1 MHMNMN
7 LAPVTQELEKLRG
20 FISQLVE
27 KQENNKVD
35 NSQQR
40 NILEEFK
47 GILNHENNE
56 IKAQLQ
62 SYHNR
67 LTQTKQENDILKLE
81 NAKLA
86 QKMHSMQNELLNL

>member
-7 LAPVTQELEKLRG
+7 LAPVTQELEKLRS

-27 KQENNKVD
+27 KQGNDKTD
-35 NSQQR
+35 SSR
-40 NILEEFK
+40 HMNILEEFK

-62 SYHNR
+62 SYHDK
-67 LTQTKQENDILKLE
+67 LSSTKQENDILKLE